1 MANFKDAPISGTYV
15 TMKSVFTALRN
26 DDTLQRYLYYPSKNM
41 DDDPTDESKHPKV
54 PEEQIDEL
62 FKPTIN
68 VDELEGSMKDKRG
81 RITFGLGS
89 TFKSYTNHKATK
101 PFIHI
106 YIWIPR
112 YGFQDVDFRLEAIL
126 DRVQEIV
133 SDKRFT
139 GSFGR
144 LTTDGGNPYDAP
156 KGYLGYVIR
165 YGFSDTDF

>member
-1 MANFKDAPISGTYV
+1 MANFKKAPISGTYA

-26 DDTLQRYLYYPSKNM
+26 DEILQKYLYYPSKDMN
-41 DDDPTDESKHPKV
+41 DDPTEKNPV
-54 PEEQIDEL
+54 PEEEIDNL
-62 FKPTIN
+62 FKTTMN
-68 VDELEGSMKDKRG
+68 VDELEGSNKDKKG
-81 RITFGLGS
+81 RITFGLGA
-89 TFKSYTNHKATK
+89 TFKSYSNQKATR

-106 YIWIPR
+106 YIWMPR
-112 YGFQDVDFRLEAIL
+112 YGFQDIDFRLEAII
-126 DRVQEIV
+126 DRVQELV

-165 YGFSDTDF
+165 YGFADTDF